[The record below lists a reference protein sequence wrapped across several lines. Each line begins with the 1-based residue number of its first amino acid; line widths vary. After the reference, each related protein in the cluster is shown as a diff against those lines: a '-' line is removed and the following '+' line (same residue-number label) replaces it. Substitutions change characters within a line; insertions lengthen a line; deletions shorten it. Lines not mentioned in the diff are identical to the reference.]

1 MILSLKFSKS
11 ETKVRAFCRV
21 ECIEP
26 DLVKESELVK

>member
-1 MILSLKFSKS
+1 MIRLKFSKS

-21 ECIEP
+21 ECIKP